1 MMVKGDKMASQKDKG
16 YNDPAFAE
24 YRTRTLAKAVE
35 DTANATSIEVFKEQI
50 YNLKSLSAM
59 YRYGDLDPYDLIL
72 LNRIIDFVERSKSLV
87 DKKYTEDVWHIMAE
101 LYSLKRM
108 LTHQNIY
115 TPDDIRK
122 EINEIVDYANN
133 HLK

>member
-1 MMVKGDKMASQKDKG
+1 MVSQKDKG

-24 YRTRTLAKAVE
+24 YKTRTLLNAVTE
-35 DTANATSIEVFKEQI
+35 TASRTAITVFKEQI
-50 YNLKSLSAM
+50 LNLKSLSVM

-72 LNRIIDFVERSKSLV
+72 LNRIIDFVEKSKSLV
-87 DKKYTEDVWHIMAE
+87 DEKYTGDVWHIRAE
-101 LYSLKRM
+101 LYNLKRM
-108 LTHQNIY
+108 LTNQHIY
-115 TPDDIRK
+115 TPNDIRK